1 MNFFRDFTNEFPKEK
16 CNDNDGRNAQKH
28 VKGQMRGS
36 SKDENKS
43 TNHDQYLPDK
53 HGNIGGECIL
63 YLSNVCAET
72 ADNLT
77 GSVLTEEI

>member
-1 MNFFRDFTNEFPKEK
+1 
-16 CNDNDGRNAQKH
+16 
-28 VKGQMRGS
+28 MRGS

-53 HGNIGGECIL
+53 HGNIGGESIL
-63 YLSNVCAET
+63 NLSNVCAET